1 MTSCESKG
9 VGVNDMELGG
19 ISGYDTGRYTGTC
32 AWEGVSASAGE
43 CVRECG
49 RVCARV
55 WESVC
60 ASVGGCVREGF
71 GVYGLG

>member
-1 MTSCESKG
+1 
-9 VGVNDMELGG
+9 VNDMELGG

-32 AWEGVSASAGE
+32 AWEGVSASVGE

-55 WESVC
+55 WEGVC
-60 ASVGGCVREGF
+60 ARGVVFRVG
-71 GVYGLG
+71 LSL